1 MPKLAAFLALGT
13 IAHNAILATLGERL
27 SAWKFGHGA
36 RHRLPSG
43 QTVYDSYHCSR
54 YNVNTGRLTEA
65 MFHAVLERIAA
76 AIEPAVA
83 PPGVEPPASVEQ
95 A

>member
-1 MPKLAAFLALGT
+1 MPRLAAFLALGT

-43 QTVYDSYHCSR
+43 QLLFDSYHCSR
-54 YNVNTGRLTEA
+54 YNVNTRRLTEP
-65 MFHAVLERIAA
+65 MFHAVLEQIAA
-76 AIEPAVA
+76 TLRPAAV
-83 PPGVEPPASVEQ
+83 PPASIERT
-95 A
+95 